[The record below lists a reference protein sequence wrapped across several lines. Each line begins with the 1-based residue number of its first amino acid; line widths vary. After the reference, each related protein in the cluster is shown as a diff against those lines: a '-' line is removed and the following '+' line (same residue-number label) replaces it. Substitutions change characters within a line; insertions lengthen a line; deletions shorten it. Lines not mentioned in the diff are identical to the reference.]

1 MSGSRNVEPNSGTM
15 PSGTNGSW
23 KRAFG
28 AAYTRSQ
35 CRSMV
40 VPMPT
45 AGPPTAATTGFFMCG
60 STLKSAC
67 AGEVPG
73 SRRTFT
79 KSWTSLPAVKHSAV
93 PCRSTARTCGSSSAW
108 ASAFPS
114 IGYISTVIAFFLS
127 IRSKRTRATL
137 SLVSLLIKTVILEL
151 LPQGQLRE
159 LAGRG
164 MRQLVHEHDVVGHP
178 PLRNLA
184 FVEAQQLV
192 LRDLLPQLLHR
203 HHDRALVPLRVA
215 HADHRGLGD
224 RGVRHR
230 DVLEVDR
237 ADPLA
242 AGLDHVLRA
251 IGDLDVAIGIDRAY
265 VAGRKPSH
273 AQGIAALALEIA
285 LDHPRSAHLQVAEL
299 LAVPGQLASVFVDD
313 AEIHAEDRAP
323 LLALDGFALLLG
335 KLVLLRLQ
343 RSRGAE
349 RAHLGHPPRVQHL
362 HAVLVLEGA
371 DHRGRARRA
380 ADHHAFQR
388 REAQVPLLH
397 VRE

>member
-1 MSGSRNVEPNSGTM
+1 MSSSRNVEPNSGTM

-40 VPMPT
+40 VPIPT

-60 STLKSAC
+60 NTLKSAW
-67 AGEVPG
+67 AGDVPG
-73 SRRTFT
+73 LRRTFT

-127 IRSKRTRATL
+127 IRSKRTRATR

-151 LPQGQLRE
+151 LPQGELGE

-164 MRQLVHEHDVVGHP
+164 MRQLVHEHDVVRHP
-178 PLRNLA
+178 PLRDLA
-184 FVEAQQLV
+184 FVEAQELV
-192 LRDLLPQLLHR
+192 LRDLLSRLLRR
-203 HHDRALVPLRVA
+203 HHDRALVPLGVV
-215 HADHRGLGD
+215 HADHRRLGD
-224 RGVRHR
+224 RRVRDR

-242 AGLDHVLRA
+242 AGLDHVLGA
-251 IGDLDVAIGIDRAY
+251 IGDLDVAIGIDGAD
-265 VAGRKPSH
+265 VASGKP
-273 AQGIAALALEIA
+273 AVVQGVAAFALEVA
-285 LDHPRSAHLQVAEL
+285 LDHPRPAHFQVAEG
-299 LAVPGQLASVFVDD
+299 LA
-313 AEIHAEDRAP
+313 
-323 LLALDGFALLLG
+323 
-335 KLVLLRLQ
+335 
-343 RSRGAE
+343 
-349 RAHLGHPPRVQHL
+349 
-362 HAVLVLEGA
+362 
-371 DHRGRARRA
+371 
-380 ADHHAFQR
+380 
-388 REAQVPLLH
+388 
-397 VRE
+397 